1 MYSILSSA
9 NNDSFT
15 SSFSNS
21 DSVCFSSLIAIA
33 RTSKTMLNRS
43 GKSGHPSLVPD
54 LKGNA
59 FTLSLLSIMLAVGL
73 SYMTFEVCTQIPQ
86 KGNAKECS
94 DYHTIVFI
102 SHASKVM
109 LKILQARL
117 QQYINREL
125 PVFKLV

>member
-1 MYSILSSA
+1 MSSA

-21 DSVCFSSLIAIA
+21 DSVCFCSLIAIA

-43 GKSGHPSLVPD
+43 GKNGHPSLVPD

-73 SYMTFEVCTQIPQ
+73 SYMTFKVCTQI
-86 KGNAKECS
+86 
-94 DYHTIVFI
+94 
-102 SHASKVM
+102 M
-109 LKILQARL
+109 LKYVPKSQRKAMLKNAQTTTQL
-117 QQYINREL
+117 YL
-125 PVFKLV
+125 SHMLVK